1 MAAVT
6 LRGNNWH
13 VHHLGA
19 DMPPSEIVDFV
30 AHHDIDVA
38 VLTVVNPD
46 CTQLAH
52 STATLLEQAGTPTI
66 VGGPGR
72 SLGDLVQ
79 EAQDAAR

>member
-6 LRGNNWH
+6 LRENNWH

-19 DMPPSEIVDFV
+19 DMPPEDIIDFV
-30 AHHDIDVA
+30 EHHDVDVV

-46 CTQLAH
+46 CTQLAQ
-52 STATLLEQAGTPTI
+52 STATTLGSGGTATI

-79 EAQDAAR
+79 LAHDARR